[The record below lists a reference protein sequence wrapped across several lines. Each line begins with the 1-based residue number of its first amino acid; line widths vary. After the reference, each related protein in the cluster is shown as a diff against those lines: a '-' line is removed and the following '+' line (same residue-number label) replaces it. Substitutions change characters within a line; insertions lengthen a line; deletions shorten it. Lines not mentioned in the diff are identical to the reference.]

1 MWGGTR
7 KGQGS
12 AGLTRVYPGAWTLSV
27 LSCGHKMAPLACLLR
42 FVPLKPW
49 RLSSLCWHS
58 RVPALSRWRCWLMS
72 PSSVGPG
79 LGALGL
85 SQPPLQPGLLGPR
98 RVRWPFLGS
107 RLFRSVSGLG
117 CRGSAAVA
125 IVAPSLAQ
133 CPCEMLQLPPPCTC
147 PGLGEAPDPRA
158 RNQYLED
165 LG

>member
-1 MWGGTR
+1 
-7 KGQGS
+7 
-12 AGLTRVYPGAWTLSV
+12 
-27 LSCGHKMAPLACLLR
+27 
-42 FVPLKPW
+42 
-49 RLSSLCWHS
+49 
-58 RVPALSRWRCWLMS
+58 MS
-72 PSSVGPG
+72 PFSVGPG

-133 CPCEMLQLPPPCTC
+133 CPCEMLQLPLPCTC